1 MKIKKWYVV
10 LGIILASF
18 ASMDLANAPKVNS
31 IIQLILVLIQEL
43 FLGFFNLLRLVIKF
57 ALSWQGVL
65 LIFVILLY
73 KSWNK
78 YLDKKFG
85 K

>member
-1 MKIKKWYVV
+1 MKIKKWYIVI
-10 LGIILASF
+10 GIFLASF

-31 IIQLILVLIQEL
+31 ITQLILVLIQEL
-43 FLGFFNLLRLVIKF
+43 LIGFFNLIRLATKF
-57 ALSWQGVL
+57 ALSWEGVL
-65 LIFVILLY
+65 LLFVILLY

-78 YLDKKFG
+78 YLDRKFG